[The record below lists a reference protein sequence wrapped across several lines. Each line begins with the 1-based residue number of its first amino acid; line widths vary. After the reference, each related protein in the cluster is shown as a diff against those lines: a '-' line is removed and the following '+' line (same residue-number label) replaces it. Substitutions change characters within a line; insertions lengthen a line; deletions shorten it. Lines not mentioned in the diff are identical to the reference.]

1 MTKPPDT
8 NDYVV
13 ILNNGQV
20 ILDAG
25 IAESLEE
32 YTAAIKQQLMDT
44 FQSENNAV
52 GGGVIEFK
60 ANGGRETTMLR
71 VGKDTLLTLKI
82 VTLEDFQAEQQ
93 KMRMVQAQHQATA
106 QADAAGPRIITPQ

>member
-1 MTKPPDT
+1 MTEDKKL

-25 IAESLEE
+25 ISEGLDD

-44 FQSENNAV
+44 FVGKNNET
-52 GGGVIEFK
+52 GGGVIEFR
-60 ANGGRETTMLR
+60 ANNGRETTMLR
-71 VGKDTLLTLKI
+71 IGKDTLLTLKI
-82 VTLEDFQAEQQ
+82 VTLADFQAEQQ
-93 KMRMVQAQHQATA
+93 KMRAVQAMSQQGA
-106 QADAAGPRIITPQ
+106 QQPRIITPQ